1 MTSERP
7 VVEFDHHAHDFP
19 ANETYR
25 SLREHCPVVW
35 TETYGGY
42 WILSRYKDVAN
53 AARNDATFSSARDAD
68 GHGGIVIP
76 EWTTSTSI
84 PLELDPAEQMPYRKM
99 LNQLFS
105 PAVVEDL
112 KPLIADLTT
121 TTIDAF
127 IERGECDF
135 INELT
140 GPVPA
145 LVTVHLLG
153 LPAGYAQRFARAVHD
168 VFGSAP
174 LTDRA
179 ERGVDGM
186 AWISERI
193 LEQVKLRRDDP
204 GDDVIS
210 FLCTQR
216 IEGEPLSDEVVMS
229 IAKLIVGG
237 GMDTT
242 TSLTGQTLVWLSEH
256 PDTRQRLIDEPEL
269 LVPATDE
276 FLRVFAPS
284 QSMARTVTESV
295 ELGGCT
301 LAPGDRVLLP
311 WVAANFDESV
321 FDRPDEVILDRE
333 RNRHLSF
340 GIGFH
345 RCVGAHLAKAMFQEM
360 MTQVL
365 RRLPDYRVLADQ
377 LVPYASHGNQTGW
390 DVVPAEFTP
399 GPRLATAAA

>member
-153 LPAGYAQRFARAVHD
+153 LPAGYAQRFAPPR
-168 VFGSAP
+168 S
-174 LTDRA
+174 
-179 ERGVDGM
+179 
-186 AWISERI
+186 
-193 LEQVKLRRDDP
+193 
-204 GDDVIS
+204 
-210 FLCTQR
+210 
-216 IEGEPLSDEVVMS
+216 
-229 IAKLIVGG
+229 
-237 GMDTT
+237 T
-242 TSLTGQTLVWLSEH
+242 TSS
-256 PDTRQRLIDEPEL
+256 
-269 LVPATDE
+269 
-276 FLRVFAPS
+276 
-284 QSMARTVTESV
+284 AR
-295 ELGGCT
+295 
-301 LAPGDRVLLP
+301 
-311 WVAANFDESV
+311 
-321 FDRPDEVILDRE
+321 
-333 RNRHLSF
+333 
-340 GIGFH
+340 H
-345 RCVGAHLAKAMFQEM
+345 R
-360 MTQVL
+360 
-365 RRLPDYRVLADQ
+365 
-377 LVPYASHGNQTGW
+377 
-390 DVVPAEFTP
+390 
-399 GPRLATAAA
+399 